1 MKKYFLKTSGA
12 LLFGICL
19 ATGLLAQEKPKERER
34 VKRNSSDDV
43 IIIKANGKK
52 DSKVTIEIKDGEVK
66 VNGKPLSEF
75 KDEGVSITRRKEL
88 GFDRDLAM
96 LDEMG
101 AAAPRSRFRSGAWSF
116 NDDQMPAMAGFDE
129 NKAFLGVTTE
139 KEDGD
144 GVKVTDVSD
153 GSAAEKAGIK
163 EGDIITKINDE
174 KIDDPEDLSKT
185 IGKFKP
191 EEKVTVTI
199 LRDKKEQKLNVTLG
213 KRKGGVFAF
222 TSPQMG
228 QLKGMEP
235 FAQAYSFNYM
245 NGRGRLGLKA
255 QETEDGKGLKVLSV
269 DDESPAEKAGI
280 KEDDIITEFDGTE
293 VNNIDKL
300 RELSKAALAKPS
312 FKVKVNRDGKSQE
325 IDVKIPKNLKTTNL

>member
-34 VKRNSSDDV
+34 VKRSSSDDV
-43 IIIKANGKK
+43 IIIKSNGKK

-96 LDEMG
+96 LDGMG
-101 AAAPRSRFRSGAWSF
+101 AAAPPSRFRSGAWSF
-116 NDDQMPAMAGFDE
+116 NGDQMPAIAGFDE

-139 KEDGD
+139 KEEGD

-153 GSAAEKAGIK
+153 ESAADKAGIK

-191 EEKVTVTI
+191 EEKITVTV
-199 LRDKKEQKLNVTLG
+199 LRDKKEQKLAATLG
-213 KRKGGVFAF
+213 KRKNNFVFA
-222 TSPQMG
+222 SPQFG

-235 FAQAYSFNYM
+235 FAQSYSFNCM

-255 QETEDGKGLKVLSV
+255 QETEDGKGLKVLDV
-269 DDESPAEKAGI
+269 DDESPADKAGI
-280 KEDDIITEFDGTE
+280 KEGDIITEFDGAE
-293 VNNIDKL
+293 VDNIDKL

-312 FKVKVNRDGKSQE
+312 FKIKVNRDGKSQD